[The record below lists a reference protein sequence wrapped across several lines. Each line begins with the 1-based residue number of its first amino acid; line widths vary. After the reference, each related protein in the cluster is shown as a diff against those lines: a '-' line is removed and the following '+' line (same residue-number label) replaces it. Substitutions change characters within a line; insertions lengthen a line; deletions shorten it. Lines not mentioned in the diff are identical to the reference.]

1 MRNSLSILSIVLILF
16 CSGCCTSS
24 LNELNAS
31 HVSTSFSNKIIRP
44 VSWSID
50 RSSFISS
57 QSIEVLPFGGD
68 DASKDTKDRP
78 KGDFFAIF
86 EKNAVALMTSLFG
99 NESADLPLGQASYI
113 LKIKVGKIESKVAL
127 LAWQEAQNTIILDFT
142 LLEIKEGKEH
152 VVTTFEASSTA
163 VGQQGTGCN
172 FHDKAH
178 ERANRA
184 INDVFVKAQNLFI
197 AALNNSSNRS

>member
-1 MRNSLSILSIVLILF
+1 MKNILSILTIVLVSL

-24 LNELNAS
+24 LKELNAS
-31 HVSTSFSNKIIRP
+31 HVSTSFSNKIIKP
-44 VSWSID
+44 ISWSID

-68 DASKDTKDRP
+68 DASQDTKDRP
-78 KGDFFAIF
+78 KGDFFPIF
-86 EKNAVALMTSLFG
+86 EKNAVALMESLFG

-127 LAWQEAQNTIILDFT
+127 LAWQEAQNTITLEFT
-142 LLEIKEGKEH
+142 LLEFKEGKER
-152 VVTTFEASSTA
+152 VVTTFEVSSTA
-163 VGQQGTGCN
+163 VGPQGTGCN

-184 INDVFVKAQNLFI
+184 INEAFVKARNQF
-197 AALNNSSNRS
+197 AASLNNYFSKS